1 MKRRD
6 NGRSHA
12 AVDGFQLGKRTQG
25 RRVTYDAGD
34 LPPAGRIGGLALCAG
49 FWLGHGSCAQ
59 RRAKVGHRNLLFAQL
74 HRVRRAERASE
85 AIAAGRAE
93 EDAAEAAVLSGCD
106 GLHFVLRAGPIPT
119 MCQSCR
125 ITSDASTTVRRVAA

>member
-12 AVDGFQLGKRTQG
+12 AVGAFQLGKRTQG
-25 RRVTYDAGD
+25 RMVTDDAGNG
-34 LPPAGRIGGLALCAG
+34 PSAGRIGGLALGAR
-49 FWLGHGSCAQ
+49 FWLGHLLSK
-59 RRAKVGHRNLLFAQL
+59 RRAQGDHPALFGLQLCGVGGAKRTT
-74 HRVRRAERASE
+74 E